1 MKKKNGKV
9 ERNHQKDNTPET
21 GLYPDYF
28 ARFYDIIY
36 HQVRDGVDNSF
47 YLKKIIDT
55 RGKILE
61 VGVGTGRLFTEAL
74 KSGADIY
81 GIDISKSMLDVLITK
96 LDPDQKKRVSLQN
109 IIDFGFETGFD
120 LIIAPFRV
128 FMHLTDMDDQ
138 IHALNNVCRNLNP
151 GGKFIFDLFVPD
163 LKMIIKGLDNVTD
176 VNIEYE
182 PGHRLKRVVST
193 KPDLIAQLINL
204 TFRIEWDDTTG
215 NHAEEWRTPLRFF
228 FRFEIEHLL
237 QRSEFTKYKINGDFE
252 GNKLNSDSKEFI
264 ILCQK

>member
-1 MKKKNGKV
+1 MKKQKGNLENNNQKN
-9 ERNHQKDNTPET
+9 NTAAT

-47 YLKKIIDT
+47 YLKKITDT
-55 RGKILE
+55 WGKILE

-81 GIDISKSMLDVLITK
+81 GIDISQPMLNVLITK
-96 LDPDQKKRVSLQN
+96 LNPDQQKRVSLQN
-109 IIDFGFETGFD
+109 IIDFRFDTGFD

-128 FMHLTDMDDQ
+128 FMHLTDKDDQ
-138 IHALNNVCRNLNP
+138 IRALNNVCRNLNP
-151 GGKFIFDLFVPD
+151 GGRFIFDLFVPD
-163 LKMIIKGLDNVTD
+163 LKMIMDGLDNVTD
-176 VNIEYE
+176 IDVEYE
-182 PGHRLKRVVST
+182 SGHRLKRVVST
-193 KPDLIAQLINL
+193 KPDLISQLINL
-204 TFRIEWDDTTG
+204 TFRIEWNDKTG
-215 NHAEEWRTPLRFF
+215 YHAEEWRTPLRFF

-237 QRSEFTKYKINGDFE
+237 ERSEFTKYKINGDFE
-252 GNKLNSDSKEFI
+252 GTTLNSDSKEFI